1 MGQAKKTSQEMIE
14 FFQNLFTQGWD
25 TALERLQIS
34 DEEARQILTENGL
47 SPTQVSLIAENQL
60 FRNGLQVSTDIPLA
74 PELQDVINS
83 TANITRRLTDDIIN
97 QQGQTNITRQLAD
110 RTTEILQGQTGPQQA
125 NEQLGYRLLESG
137 GSTAGLDTI
146 TDRSTDILNSFGRV
160 GMNEASDTL
169 RTAKDIVATGG
180 VTPKTEEIFAMGSK
194 LVQDGGFT
202 PQLTQV
208 FDQMLAAL
216 NGGLGNTPEFD
227 QTFQA
232 LQQIVASEG
241 AAGAGIL
248 PVNEFLGYVQADAGR
263 RSAQIAEAA
272 AVEATRRGLSPGAA
286 SLADGGVS
294 ADAAEAMLQN
304 EGLATAAAVS
314 ENQQLRAT
322 ATSNALS
329 NMVALVNGQ
338 RNDPRLAMYAGVL
351 GDVISAST
359 QNIAT
364 GAQMTLGA
372 GELENQRLAV
382 ALQSVRDI
390 TALFMQREANANNAL
405 LGAEQQRTQNQ
416 ALGSDILNREMMT
429 RLTAGNLMVDVNNSN
444 VNNWLSAAQ
453 TGINANI
460 ANANTFLQNQNQQM
474 NFNLGSFTAETNA
487 FLASLGLSADVAQQG
502 QNNRLNAM
510 QISQGG
516 ALPFLN
522 IAGNAMGGI
531 SKGYQNLIDL
541 QSRPGFFD
549 ILGQNF
555 AASVGQG
562 AGALVTGGVGNV
574 FGGAAGRFELP
585 SVTSPAPVAAT
596 PQGSAPVIFDPMVN
610 APPTYTDVFGNTSGL
625 NWGF

>member
-14 FFQNLFTQGWD
+14 FFQTLFTRGWD

-34 DEEARQILTENGL
+34 DEEARQILSENGL
-47 SPTQVSLIAENQL
+47 SPTQVSLLAENQL
-60 FRNGLQVSTDIPLA
+60 FRNGLQVSTDIPLP
-74 PELQDVINS
+74 PELQEVINS

-97 QQGQTNITRQLAD
+97 QQGQTNITRQIAD
-110 RTTEILQGQTGPQQA
+110 RTTEILQGNTGPQRA
-125 NEQLGYRLLESG
+125 NEQLGYRLLENG

-286 SLADGGVS
+286 SLADGGIS
-294 ADAAEAMLQN
+294 ADASEAMLQN

-390 TALFMQREANANNAL
+390 TALFMQREANANSAL

-416 ALGSDILNREMMT
+416 ALGSDILNREIMT
-429 RLTAGNLMVDVNNSN
+429 RLGAGNLLVDVNNSN

-487 FLASLGLSADVAQQG
+487 FLASLGLSADVAQDG
-502 QNNRLNAM
+502 QNNRFNAM
-510 QISQGG
+510 QISQNG

-522 IAGNAMGGI
+522 IAGNAMGGMQQ
-531 SKGYQNLIDL
+531 GYQNLIDL

-549 ILGQNF
+549 ILGQSF
-555 AASVGQG
+555 AQSLGSG
-562 AGALVTGGVGNV
+562 AGAMVTGGFGNV
-574 FGGAAGRFELP
+574 FGGQAGRFSLP
-585 SVTSPAPVAAT
+585 SVSGPAPVTASPT
-596 PQGSAPVIFDPMVN
+596 GSAPVIYDPMR
-610 APPTYTDVFGNTSGL
+610 APSYTDVFGNSAGI
-625 NWGF
+625 NWQV